1 MNVTMPWTVYRTRF
15 VVRARQ
21 LTQPLSF
28 VNALG
33 RDYSGQPGDYLIET
47 PAGCRS
53 ILPQAM
59 FEDIYVPLDGT
70 PNSVRAERVSE
81 EPDLSLPRRRPAHS
95 VGLDASVDSLA
106 PSDRRPRLAAW
117 SG

>member
-1 MNVTMPWTVYRTRF
+1 MNVESSWTVYRTRF

-33 RDYSGQPGDYLIET
+33 REHSGQAGDYLIET

-53 ILPQAM
+53 ILPQSQ
-59 FEDIYVPLDGT
+59 FEDIYVPLGEHCEGRQQ
-70 PNSVRAERVSE
+70 SVTLPAVQPERRHLFAV
-81 EPDLSLPRRRPAHS
+81 DQRRPPGSSWRDVHS
-95 VGLDASVDSLA
+95 GKRGLLGASS
-106 PSDRRPRLAAW
+106 
-117 SG
+117 